1 MGVAMLTDVAK
12 RLELFADQ
20 AKDIAILFLDVAGNV
35 AYWSRG
41 AERIFGWRSDEIL
54 GQPIALLFTP
64 EDVANGLP
72 ALERAIAEHDGTSE
86 DDRWMQRK
94 DGSRFWASGAVVALR
109 DEQRGLVGYGKM
121 LRDRTEVREQIETL
135 RNLLANAEAVNARK
149 DVFLSTLSH
158 ELRNPLAPLLNATH
172 LIRLSAFQP
181 ELEQPMRIIERQ
193 IDVLRR
199 LIDDL
204 LEVARINTGKIAM
217 KTQRVSVHELLDEI
231 ARSMTPAIE
240 RKRQRLEVLMSA
252 HAIVVDG
259 DRNRLV
265 QVIVN
270 LVANASKF
278 TPDGGTIW
286 LKAVTE
292 GDEAVVR
299 VEDTGMGITPEMLP
313 RIFDLFTQVQSAE
326 SHEGLGIGLA
336 VVKDLVTRH
345 GGTVQVES
353 QGPGKGSE
361 FTVRLPLVRDMAGER
376 EN

>member
-1 MGVAMLTDVAK
+1 M
-12 RLELFADQ
+12 
-20 AKDIAILFLDVAGNV
+20 
-35 AYWSRG
+35 
-41 AERIFGWRSDEIL
+41 
-54 GQPIALLFTP
+54 
-64 EDVANGLP
+64 
-72 ALERAIAEHDGTSE
+72 
-86 DDRWMQRK
+86 
-94 DGSRFWASGAVVALR
+94 
-109 DEQRGLVGYGKM
+109 
-121 LRDRTEVREQIETL
+121 
-135 RNLLANAEAVNARK
+135 
-149 DVFLSTLSH
+149 
-158 ELRNPLAPLLNATH
+158 
-172 LIRLSAFQP
+172 IRLSAFQP

-204 LEVARINTGKIAM
+204 LEVARINTGKIAL
-217 KTQRVSVHELLDEI
+217 KTERLSVNELLDEI
-231 ARSMTPAIE
+231 VRSMTPGIE
-240 RKRQRLEVLMSA
+240 RKRQRLELMTSG

-259 DRNRLV
+259 DRSRLM

-270 LVANASKF
+270 LVTNASKF

-299 VEDTGMGITPEMLP
+299 VEDTGMGIAPEMLP
-313 RIFDLFTQVQSAE
+313 RIFDLFTQVQSSE

-361 FTVRLPLVRDMAGER
+361 FTVRLPLVRDRIAAR